1 MPDQT
6 AKQHQ
11 KVEAVKIRVDVHQA
25 KGFEAFLNS
34 IGTELRPA
42 AAMGLNE
49 HVAEQ
54 RRQSVVRISDFTG
67 VPKGRVGGK
76 TRLIKASA
84 GATMQAVV
92 RTSDIAIPLAEYG
105 NPVWVRDLNP
115 MADGKRGGSVS
126 SMKGAE
132 ATGWNVRRQFPGA
145 FVANGQV
152 VVRKG
157 KGKGPLK
164 VLSMAVLANEL
175 AKPTRPNTKAAEQFA
190 AIDMQKRVM
199 RHVIRALGT

>member
-1 MPDQT
+1 MKIQ
-6 AKQHQ
+6 
-11 KVEAVKIRVDVHQA
+11 VEVHQRQD
-25 KGFEAFLNS
+25 FSRFLNTL
-34 IGTELRPA
+34 GAELRPA

-49 HVAEQ
+49 HAAEQ
-54 RRQSVVRISDFTG
+54 RRQSVERIVAYTG
-67 VPKGRVGGK
+67 VPKSRVGTK

-84 GATMQAVV
+84 TGSSEARI
-92 RTSDIAIPLAEYG
+92 RTSDVAIPLAEYG
-105 NPVWVRDLNP
+105 NPMWVRDLKP

-145 FVANGQV
+145 FIANGQV

-157 KGKGPLK
+157 KGRGPLK

-175 AKPTRPNTKAAEQFA
+175 AKPTRPNTRAAEQFA
-190 AIDMQKRVM
+190 ALDLQKRVL